1 MRARIHRGATEIGG
15 SCIEL
20 EADGQRLVLDLGRP
34 LTAGRN
40 DDVPL
45 PAVSGLADGDDPALL
60 GVLISHGHQDHW
72 GLMPQVSPKV
82 PRYIGKGAA
91 DVLRA
96 AEPWGTGIDLH
107 ETGHLT
113 HRTPFMLGPFTI
125 TPYLNDHSAFDA
137 YSMLIEAKGRRLF
150 YSGDIRAHGRKAA
163 IFDQLLV
170 DPPRHI
176 DALLCEGTNVHP
188 YERDDARANEPVMT
202 EDDVELGM
210 AQAFTDTE
218 ELVVVLGS
226 PQNVDRLVTTYRAA
240 LRSGRELVLDLYS
253 ADIAAATGRDT
264 IPQLGPDWPKVHAF
278 LPLRQRV
285 KIKERQEFDRVAAIK
300 NRRLFVEQL
309 AAEPN
314 RYVLFGSY
322 QPEIGRL
329 LPPIGPGLGAV
340 VWSLWDGYLT
350 DPSGHRMQHRLGEAG
365 VPLVHHHTSG
375 HASTDDLKRLVDAL
389 DPDVVVP
396 IHTEHPES
404 YSPAVAGDEVRQRAD
419 GQWWSV

>member
-15 SCIEL
+15 SCVEL

-40 DDVPL
+40 DEVPL
-45 PAVSGLADGDDPALL
+45 PAVNGLANGDDPTLK
-60 GVLISHGHQDHW
+60 GVVISHGHQDHW

-96 AEPWGTGIDLH
+96 AQPWGTGIDLR

-113 HRTPFMLGPFTI
+113 HRTPFSLGPFTI

-137 YSMLIEAKGRRLF
+137 YSMLIEASGRRLF
-150 YSGDIRAHGRKAA
+150 YSGDIRAHGRKSAV
-163 IFDQLLV
+163 FDQLLG
-170 DPPRHI
+170 DPPRDI
-176 DALLCEGTNVHP
+176 DVLLCEGTNVHP
-188 YERDDARANEPVMT
+188 GEGDEARASKPVMT

-210 AQAFTDTE
+210 AQTFTDADG
-218 ELVVVLGS
+218 LVVVLGS

-264 IPQLGPDWPKVHAF
+264 IPQFGPDWPKVHAY
-278 LPLRQRV
+278 LPLRQCVR
-285 KIKERQEFDRVAAIK
+285 IKERQEFDRVSAIK

-322 QPEIGRL
+322 QSEIGRL
-329 LPPIGPGLGAV
+329 LPPNGPGLGAV
-340 VWSLWDGYLT
+340 VWSLWDGYLE
-350 DPSGHRMQHRLGEAG
+350 DPSGQRLQNRLAEAD

-389 DPDVVVP
+389 DANVVVP
-396 IHTEHPES
+396 IHTEHPGS
-404 YSPAVAGDEVRQRAD
+404 YSPDVAGDELALRPD
-419 GQWWSV
+419 GQWWPV